1 MAAKLSGRATI
12 FGFVGVVAWTGIASF
27 NTGGYLND
35 SGEFSDDFKLDE
47 VMDEFGDTVTLI
59 GSNRKFKASINFTPV
74 ADAATNTLADAA
86 TSLEPPEMLSAVTFT
101 GAKWASAATLKWVY
115 VGNWKLAF
123 KKDGVATYSLD
134 VLAHRTNDLS
144 TPQVTIT

>member
-12 FGFVGVVAWTGIASF
+12 FGFAGTASWTGVVSF

-74 ADAATNTLADAA
+74 ADSGTNTIADAA
-86 TSLEPPEMLSAVTFT
+86 LSLDAPAMLSAVTLASF
-101 GAKWASAATLKWVY
+101 KWASANTLKWVY
-115 VGNWKLAF
+115 VGNWKIAF

-134 VLAHRTNDLS
+134 ILAHATNDLS